1 MLSSIHIQG
10 FKGFK
15 DTKIE
20 PLRRVNL
27 IVGGQNSGK
36 TSVLEAI
43 HYVHASDDV
52 NNFFGER
59 RNLPTAFRVGELND
73 ATRFWNEMYGSI
85 ENPKKLLIETKLA
98 DITTYQ
104 LGGTHQF
111 DGALGRLAF
120 QSLKNAPLGVFFNG
134 SRPNSEYQS
143 LPISTF
149 PTLQSKLVELYGK
162 LVHSK
167 NKKKLIQLLHEV
179 EPRLDGIDAIAPD
192 GEHRVYVDLDCE
204 GVFPMP
210 MLGQGF
216 SRLFDIYSK
225 LLVSGSKLAL
235 IDELENGIHYSV
247 LPTVWQ
253 GIANIARE
261 LDIQLFITTH
271 SYECI
276 QAAAK
281 VFEATPEEF
290 QVIRLERTEDN
301 VDAKCIPGDRVA
313 SVLERGWEIR

>member
-36 TSVLEAI
+36 TSFLEAI
-43 HYVHASDDV
+43 EAGVQLDTGSYRAYQPEQIHNYITSFLQQSILRKNVASRQA
-52 NNFFGER
+52 NSIANS
-59 RNLPTAFRVGELND
+59 NLC
-73 ATRFWNEMYGSI
+73 S
-85 ENPKKLLIETKLA
+85 IETKYLEIKENYRIKPSVFSVYPTEEHFLVKLY
-98 DITTYQ
+98 DI
-104 LGGTHQF
+104 
-111 DGALGRLAF
+111 AV
-120 QSLKNAPLGVFFNG
+120 K
-134 SRPNSEYQS
+134 
-143 LPISTF
+143 
-149 PTLQSKLVELYGK
+149 SKT
-162 LVHSK
+162 K
-167 NKKKLIQLLHEV
+167 NKLTNLLKQIEPRLEAIESVAADGEGNPSLHTDIGLKKLI
-179 EPRLDGIDAIAPD
+179 PIS
-192 GEHRVYVDLDCE
+192 
-204 GVFPMP
+204 

-216 SRLFDIYSK
+216 NRLAYLYSG
-225 LLVSGSKLAL
+225 LLGQGADCAL
-235 IDELENGIHYSV
+235 IDELENGIHYSA

-276 QAAAK
+276 QAATK

-290 QVIRLERTEDN
+290 QIIRLERTEDN
-301 VDAKCIPGDRVA
+301 NIRTVSISDEKLKTAL
-313 SVLERGWEIR
+313 SSNWEIR

>member
-36 TSVLEAI
+36 TSLLEAI
-43 HYVHASDDV
+43 YAGPSHWIPLALNYSDKDVEKEYLNEKNFYDHYLTFES
-52 NNFFGER
+52 NSEGETR
-59 RNLPTAFRVGELND
+59 AYQFNDRLSHSKLRQTPFIRAEKWFKTVG
-73 ATRFWNEMYGSI
+73 I
-85 ENPKKLLIETKLA
+85 KKLLVTALPNIQEDKKLSIVSSKISDDEIVNLYEA
-98 DITTYQ
+98 LTRNEKEDELIKL
-104 LGGTHQF
+104 LGTVDSRLHSIRVLSPEGEDKHLKILHANL
-111 DGALGRLAF
+111 GLGRMVPFSILGEGFNRLVYIFA
-120 QSLKNAPLGVFFNG
+120 SLIK
-134 SRPNSEYQS
+134 
-143 LPISTF
+143 T
-149 PTLQSKLVELYGK
+149 
-162 LVHSK
+162 
-167 NKKKLIQLLHEV
+167 
-179 EPRLDGIDAIAPD
+179 DAKI
-192 GEHRVYVDLDCE
+192 VV
-204 GVFPMP
+204 
-210 MLGQGF
+210 
-216 SRLFDIYSK
+216 
-225 LLVSGSKLAL
+225 
-235 IDELENGIHYSV
+235 IDELENGIHYSA

-281 VFEATPEEF
+281 VFESTPDEF
-290 QVIRLERTEDN
+290 QIIRLERTEDS

-313 SVLERGWEIR
+313 SVLERCWEIR

>member
-36 TSVLEAI
+36 TSLLEAI
-43 HYVHASDDV
+43 EAGIFLDTNHYRANPASIHNYITNSLQQSVFRKNTAYRQANSIAESKSCSIATQYDDTTQ
-52 NNFFGER
+52 N
-59 RNLPTAFRVGELND
+59 FRVKPSAFSVYPVEESLLVQLYDIAVKNKTKNKLIGLLKQIDQRLD
-73 ATRFWNEMYGSI
+73 AI
-85 ENPKKLLIETKLA
+85 ESVAADTENKPCLHA
-98 DITTYQ
+98 DI
-104 LGGTHQF
+104 G
-111 DGALGRLAF
+111 LAK
-120 QSLKNAPLGVFFNG
+120 LT
-134 SRPNSEYQS
+134 
-143 LPISTF
+143 PIS
-149 PTLQSKLVELYGK
+149 
-162 LVHSK
+162 
-167 NKKKLIQLLHEV
+167 
-179 EPRLDGIDAIAPD
+179 
-192 GEHRVYVDLDCE
+192 
-204 GVFPMP
+204 

-216 SRLFDIYSK
+216 NRLTYLYAG
-225 LLVSGSKLAL
+225 LLGQGADYAL
-235 IDELENGIHYSV
+235 IDELENGIHYSA

-290 QVIRLERTEDN
+290 QVIRLERTGDN